1 MLTVRDGQ
9 CCETEN
15 GRAQQRAE
23 GQGAPAPAIQEKDE
37 HQISRQFRNGGDAER
52 EEDAQS

>member
-1 MLTVRDGQ
+1 MLTVRNGQ
-9 CCETEN
+9 CCETES